1 MRDAEEETA
10 LAFKMHTQPEAEHRP
25 ALGTEHC
32 KCWICRKE
40 AADGSG
46 FCVHFV
52 GKVGGNGE
60 F

>member
-1 MRDAEEETA
+1 MRGGDRV
-10 LAFKMHTQPEAEHRP
+10 LASKLHAQPEAELRLV
-25 ALGTEHC
+25 LGTEHS
-32 KCWICRKE
+32 KCWICRK
-40 AADGSG
+40 AAEDGSG